1 MLDVENATLL
11 LVAGFY
17 RHVLGLVLDLL
28 SRSISWFWIT
38 RRQAAAAAAALLAYC
53 VGGGGLVLFFRF
65 EAVRYRLR
73 KQGHFFGGLCF
84 FVAGDGGI

>member
-28 SRSISWFWIT
+28 SRSLVGLGSLAANQQKSFLPVVWAAGVLSCSFGL
-38 RRQAAAAAAALLAYC
+38 RR
-53 VGGGGLVLFFRF
+53 FDIDF
-65 EAVRYRLR
+65 ESNDR
-73 KQGHFFGGLCF
+73 FFGGLCF